1 MGWVPYSSSW
11 SSSIWLHIHHCCS
24 KESPVAVCQL
34 HSFCLINQSTFSL
47 CVLVLKVHFFIFSN
61 QSGINYCLGQFSPQ
75 RPSEDPFKPGRQG
88 RVSAAGG
95 CAQADPPRHLSASP
109 RQTKKTCLHSP
120 AAVRWSHDC
129 CPHRKKRHQKD
140 EKWCTQS
147 IQRT

>member
-1 MGWVPYSSSW
+1 M
-11 SSSIWLHIHHCCS
+11 
-24 KESPVAVCQL
+24 SPLLLFLIFFNLTSHPSLLLKGEPCG
-34 HSFCLINQSTFSL
+34 CLSAPFILSHQPEHFFTL